1 MINFLYREKNKIL
14 IFLIII
20 STVSFFDTISK
31 GLINGCDFQWH
42 PAKLFWDGINHYE
55 KFLNQGNF
63 DFLCQGGQYA
73 HGLHVILFPYTLF
86 EWETARFMWVIT
98 NVIFALAIPLI
109 LCKKFNIPKYKSI
122 VILLIFLTAY
132 PTRMT
137 INYGQQS
144 LFVLF
149 FLILP
154 FISKSNFFSFLSGM
168 SVFKYSTGYVIFLYF
183 LIKKEYKKFLFA
195 TLPYIL
201 GWIIY
206 FTYTRS
212 NPIIN
217 FFEPLQWI
225 LQTGYTRDGDI
236 YSILNIYLF
245 SSLDYHYRLFLVI
258 LMFLVNI
265 FFIFKIINI
274 KNDLLLMSLICLCPL
289 IFFPHS
295 NYDYVLLF
303 PLMCYSFSKSEYL
316 INKINIYF
324 VLYFFYFNR
333 AIKHLIDFDAI
344 YQPLILLFMIIL
356 LIRNIYSFK
365 YKDNLYL
372 FKLKLI

>member
-1 MINFLYREKNKIL
+1 MINFLYREKNKVL

-20 STVSFFDTISK
+20 STISFFDTISK

-42 PAKLFWDGINHYE
+42 PAKLFWEGINHYE

-86 EWETARFMWVIT
+86 EWEIARSMWVIT
-98 NVIFALAIPLI
+98 NVIFALTIPFI

-122 VILLIFLTAY
+122 IILLIFLTSY

-144 LFVLF
+144 LLVLF

-154 FISKSNFFSFLSGM
+154 FIYKSNFFSFFSGM
-168 SVFKYSTGYVIFLYF
+168 SIFKYSTGYVIFLYF
-183 LIKKEYKKFLFA
+183 LIKKEYKKFFFA

-206 FTYTRS
+206 FTYTKS
-212 NPIIN
+212 DPIIN
-217 FFEPLQWI
+217 FFEPLKWV
-225 LQTGYTRDGDI
+225 LQTGYARDGDI
-236 YSILNIYLF
+236 YSILNNYLF
-245 SSLDYHYRLFLVI
+245 SSLDYYYRFFLAI
-258 LMFLVNI
+258 LMFCLNI
-265 FFIFKIINI
+265 FFILKAKKI

-295 NYDYVLLF
+295 NYDYVLLL
-303 PLMCYSFSKSEYL
+303 PLLVYSFSASNL
-316 INKINIYF
+316 FINKINLYFVIYYFYLNRLIKNQIDMDYMYQPIMLILTIAIYF
-324 VLYFFYFNR
+324 L
-333 AIKHLIDFDAI
+333 
-344 YQPLILLFMIIL
+344 
-356 LIRNIYSFK
+356 NIVYYEK
-365 YKDNLYL
+365 NNK
-372 FKLKLI
+372 

>member
-1 MINFLYREKNKIL
+1 MIKFLYREKNKVL
-14 IFLIII
+14 FFLIII
-20 STVSFFDTISK
+20 STVSFFDTIRK

-86 EWETARFMWVIT
+86 EWEIARPMWVIT
-98 NVIFALAIPLI
+98 NVIFALTIPFI

-122 VILLIFLTAY
+122 IILLIFLTSY

-137 INYGQQS
+137 INYGQQR

-154 FISKSNFFSFLSGM
+154 FIYKSNFFSFFSGM
-168 SVFKYSTGYVIFLYF
+168 SIFKYSTGYVIFLYF
-183 LIKKEYKKFLFA
+183 LIKKEYKKFFFA

-206 FTYTRS
+206 FTYTNS
-212 NPIIN
+212 DPIIN
-217 FFEPLQWI
+217 FFEPLKWV
-225 LQTGYTRDGDI
+225 LQTGYARDGDI
-236 YSILNIYLF
+236 YSILNNYLF
-245 SSLDYHYRLFLVI
+245 SSLDYYYRFFLAM
-258 LMFLVNI
+258 LMFCLNI
-265 FFIFKIINI
+265 FFILKAKKI
-274 KNDLLLMSLICLCPL
+274 KNDLLLMSLISLCPL

-295 NYDYVLLF
+295 NYDYVLLL
-303 PLMCYSFSKSEYL
+303 PLLVYSFSASNL
-316 INKINIYF
+316 FINKINLYF
-324 VLYFFYFNR
+324 VIYYFYFNR
-333 AIKHLIDFDAI
+333 LIKHEIDMDYM
-344 YQPLILLFMIIL
+344 YQPIMLILTITIYFL
-356 LIRNIYSFK
+356 NIVYYEK
-365 YKDNLYL
+365 NNK
-372 FKLKLI
+372 